1 MWIEYENIN
10 EFLDSITEWEALMF
24 EEINKHLLA
33 IHEIMNKYDTNY
45 KNFICIEGK
54 DWDSRTMFQGD
65 MDIVD
70 YIINMKLH
78 LSNN

>member
-1 MWIEYENIN
+1 MQISYENVD
-10 EFLDSITEWEALMF
+10 EFLSSITDWEALMF

-54 DWDSRTMFQGD
+54 DWDSRTMFQWD
-65 MDIVD
+65 MSVVD
-70 YIINMKLH
+70 YIKNLKLH
-78 LSNN
+78 LSDK